1 MSGLGGLSGGEALLE
16 GAVGQGWWLV
26 VDEEDGSVR
35 TVGGPFPDR
44 GEASWAAGLHPEG
57 GSARPVFGTRRAD
70 GGLSRRPS
78 PQDWEWL
85 AELTDQLERL
95 PEGWDATLAD
105 DDPLVTLL
113 VEVAAALLEAGLP
126 LHDASGARG
135 AFGGACL
142 SPEVVLGG
150 IVVSWRQHDRM
161 SIDRVHGP
169 EMDADIQPIMN
180 RALADV
186 LVVRGFEVYSIP
198 GSTGH
203 VVRRAS

>member
-1 MSGLGGLSGGEALLE
+1 VSGLGGLSGGEALLE

-78 PQDWEWL
+78 PQDWAWL

-95 PEGWDATLAD
+95 PEGWDATLAE

-126 LHDASGARG
+126 LHDASGDRS

-169 EMDADIQPIMN
+169 EMDAEIQPVMN

-186 LVVRGFEVYSIP
+186 LLVRGFEVYSIP

>member
-1 MSGLGGLSGGEALLE
+1 VGGLSGGEALLE

-26 VDEEDGSVR
+26 VDEEDGALRMVA
-35 TVGGPFPDR
+35 GPFPDR
-44 GEASWAAGLHPEG
+44 AEAAWAAGVHPEAG
-57 GSARPVFGTRRAD
+57 RARPVFGTRRAD

-78 PQDWEWL
+78 PQDWAWL
-85 AELTDQLERL
+85 AELTEQLERL
-95 PEGWDATLAD
+95 PAGWDAGLAE

-126 LHDASGARG
+126 MHDSSGAG
-135 AFGGACL
+135 SPLGGACL
-142 SPEVVLGG
+142 SPETALGG

-161 SIDRVHGP
+161 SIDRVHGMD
-169 EMDADIQPIMN
+169 MDAALQPVMN

-186 LVVRGFEVYSIP
+186 LLVRGFEVYSIP

-203 VVRRAS
+203 VARRAS

>member
-1 MSGLGGLSGGEALLE
+1 VGGLSGGEALLE
-16 GAVGQGWWLV
+16 SSVGQGWWLV
-26 VDEEDGSVR
+26 VDEEDGALRMVA
-35 TVGGPFPDR
+35 GPFPDR
-44 GEASWAAGLHPEG
+44 GEAAWAAGVHPEAG
-57 GSARPVFGTRRAD
+57 RARPVFGTRRAD

-78 PQDWEWL
+78 PQDWAWL
-85 AELTDQLERL
+85 AELTEQLERL
-95 PEGWDATLAD
+95 PADWDAGLAE

-126 LHDASGARG
+126 LHDSSGAG
-135 AFGGACL
+135 SAVGGACL
-142 SPEVVLGG
+142 SPETALGG

-169 EMDADIQPIMN
+169 DVDAELQPVMN

-186 LVVRGFEVYSIP
+186 LLVRGFDVYSIP

-203 VVRRAS
+203 VVRPAS